1 MFYYE
6 LISNLNIYLKFLLS
20 ISKTQFT
27 LYFFSYKETLKS
39 VGNHGFVKTYN

>member
-27 LYFFSYKETLKS
+27 VYFFFSYKETHKS
-39 VGNHGFVKTYN
+39 VENQLDF